1 MYFPVDE
8 LSGSM
13 FKLKKS
19 GGPRDLEVS
28 MAGLRLGS
36 SVLQLGGRDGQLI
49 AELAKVVGISGEAC
63 AVVQAAEEVDQV
75 ERAAGRAGVLVE
87 VRKALPGALPW
98 DSESFDVVVAPDLL
112 GELRMNARVL
122 WLQDALRV
130 LRPNGRC
137 LIIEAAPRG
146 GLGSFFSQR
155 SLDRTYL
162 ANGGARGALEAEGFR
177 SVRLLAE
184 RDGRRFVEGTK

>member
-1 MYFPVDE
+1 MYLPVNVPME
-8 LSGSM
+8 SM

-28 MAGLRLGS
+28 MVGLKLGA

-49 AELAKVVGISGEAC
+49 AALAKVVGISGEAC
-63 AVVQAAEEVDQV
+63 AVVETAEEADGVQ
-75 ERAAGRAGVLVE
+75 RAAGQLGVLVD
-87 VRKALPGALPW
+87 VKKAGLGALPF
-98 DSESFDVVVAPDLL
+98 DADSFDAVVVPDLI

-130 LRPNGRC
+130 LKPNGR
-137 LIIEAAPRG
+137 LVVIEAAQRG
-146 GLGSFFSQR
+146 GLGSWFSQR

-177 SVRLLAE
+177 GVRLLAE
-184 RDGRRFVEGTK
+184 RDGRSFVEGTK

>member
-1 MYFPVDE
+1 
-8 LSGSM
+8 M

-28 MAGLRLGS
+28 MVGLKLGS

-49 AELAKVVGISGEAC
+49 AALAKAVGISGEAC
-63 AVVQAAEEVDQV
+63 AVVQTAEEADGVQ
-75 ERAAGRAGVLVE
+75 RAAGKAGVLVD
-87 VRKALPGALPW
+87 VKKASPGALPF
-98 DSESFDVVVAPDLL
+98 DADSFDVVVVPDLV

-130 LRPNGRC
+130 LKPNGRVV
-137 LIIEAAPRG
+137 IIEAAQRG
-146 GLGSFFSQR
+146 GLGSWFSQR

-177 SVRLLAE
+177 VVRLLAE
-184 RDGRRFVEGTK
+184 RDGRSFIEGTK

>member
-1 MYFPVDE
+1 MLPVNVPME
-8 LSGSM
+8 SM

-28 MAGLRLGS
+28 MVGLKLGS

-49 AELAKVVGISGEAC
+49 AALAKAVGISGEAC
-63 AVVQAAEEVDQV
+63 AVVQTAEEADGVQ
-75 ERAAGRAGVLVE
+75 RAAGKAGVLVD
-87 VRKALPGALPW
+87 VKKASPGALPF
-98 DSESFDVVVAPDLL
+98 DADSFDV
-112 GELRMNARVL
+112 ARVL

-130 LRPNGRC
+130 LKPNGRVV
-137 LIIEAAPRG
+137 IIEAAQRG
-146 GLGSFFSQR
+146 GLGSWFSQR

-177 SVRLLAE
+177 VVRLLAE
-184 RDGRRFVEGTK
+184 RDGRSFIEGTK